1 MMIERLTTLK
11 KERTTKAYRYRLA
24 GAGTKPPCGASRLT
38 REVLSGQGVRE
49 GISLSGKFTGA
60 ERK

>member
-1 MMIERLTTLK
+1 MIEGLTNVK

-24 GAGTKPPCGASRLT
+24 GAGTKPPCGAFLIT
-38 REVLSGQGVRE
+38 GKVLSGQGVRE